1 MNLLSKAQNQLKEIN
16 AKDIKLLLK
25 NRYPN
30 EYSKMLI
37 DDNAIVKRKDY
48 YASQLEYTKAERK
61 FNTLVFPLEEKY
73 EKQFRV
79 FTDGAERFQEQAVVK
94 DESLLKNFKNLEHAK
109 VEEQTV
115 NTHLDLS
122 LFPFDMERDSFAQ
135 KQPIFFF
142 PKQTFSEACPDCN
155 GYKYVTCKDKE
166 CKGRHEWKCN
176 KCNGSGE
183 VACPRCNGSGKNRCS
198 RCDGKGRT
206 EKTEYRNGKP
216 YTIREQCSRCAG
228 NGEIPCSKCKCSGK
242 VRCDKCGGDGIITC
256 EHCYGDPHRRG
267 MIDCPRCHTAGRIA
281 QIKYL
286 TTKISNHKSDLS
298 TEIGSTTTVVKRE
311 AIHKHVSLKSQNELI
326 YENINGSIK
335 KLTDS
340 ISKTLL
346 IKHEENSKLSEVNY
360 PLLLKAYI
368 NYQVIPIVEI
378 EYKHFLTNEIHK
390 LIIIDFWDNPE
401 LVMPTNAE
409 KVSLDIKSAF
419 KYISN
424 TFSKWFNTEAYKKKE
439 DKRKEIKLMIYL
451 IKADGVIAEEEKQFL
466 SSKITSLA
474 NFTNSEKKEFFKL
487 MNAKT
492 LPKLTNKDVA
502 FSSEETKLEVIKTL
516 EKIANS
522 DGDFDISEQMLI
534 EEIKKL

>member
-1 MNLLSKAQNQLKEIN
+1 
-16 AKDIKLLLK
+16 
-25 NRYPN
+25 
-30 EYSKMLI
+30 
-37 DDNAIVKRKDY
+37 
-48 YASQLEYTKAERK
+48 
-61 FNTLVFPLEEKY
+61 
-73 EKQFRV
+73 
-79 FTDGAERFQEQAVVK
+79 
-94 DESLLKNFKNLEHAK
+94 
-109 VEEQTV
+109 
-115 NTHLDLS
+115 
-122 LFPFDMERDSFAQ
+122 
-135 KQPIFFF
+135 
-142 PKQTFSEACPDCN
+142 
-155 GYKYVTCKDKE
+155 
-166 CKGRHEWKCN
+166 
-176 KCNGSGE
+176 
-183 VACPRCNGSGKNRCS
+183 
-198 RCDGKGRT
+198 
-206 EKTEYRNGKP
+206 
-216 YTIREQCSRCAG
+216 
-228 NGEIPCSKCKCSGK
+228 
-242 VRCDKCGGDGIITC
+242 
-256 EHCYGDPHRRG
+256 

-286 TTKISNHKSDLS
+286 TTKISNHKSDLP

-346 IKHEENSKLSEVNY
+346 IKHEENSKLSEVSY

-424 TFSKWFNTEAYKKKE
+424 TFSKWFNTDSYQKKE
-439 DKRKEIKLMIYL
+439 DKRKEIKLMIYV
-451 IKADGVIAEEEKQFL
+451 IKADGIIAEEEKQFL

-502 FSSEETKLEVIKTL
+502 FSSEETKQEVIKTL

-522 DGDFDISEQMLI
+522 DGDFNTSEQMLI

>member
-61 FNTLVFPLEEKY
+61 LNALVFPLFEKFQN
-73 EKQFRV
+73 QFRI

-94 DESLLKNFKNLEHAK
+94 DESLLKSFKKLEHAK
-109 VEEQTV
+109 FEEQTV
-115 NTHLDLS
+115 NTPLDFS
-122 LFPFDMERDSFAQ
+122 SFPFYIEGDNFAK
-135 KQPIFFF
+135 KQPIFYF
-142 PKQTFSEACPDCN
+142 PKQTFSEACPDCD

-176 KCNGSGE
+176 RCSGSGE
-183 VACPRCNGSGKNRCS
+183 VACPRCDGSGKNRCS
-198 RCDGKGRT
+198 RCD
-206 EKTEYRNGKP
+206 
-216 YTIREQCSRCAG
+216 TIREQCSRCAG

-256 EHCYGDPHRRG
+256 KHCYSDPHRRG

-286 TTKISNHKSDLS
+286 TTKISNHKSDLP

-346 IKHEENSKLSEVNY
+346 IKHEENSKLSEVSY

-424 TFSKWFNTEAYKKKE
+424 TFSKWFNTDSYQKKE
-439 DKRKEIKLMIYL
+439 DKRKEIKLMIYV
-451 IKADGVIAEEEKQFL
+451 IKADGIIAEEEKQFL

-502 FSSEETKLEVIKTL
+502 FSSEETKQEVIKTL

-522 DGDFDISEQMLI
+522 DGDFNTSEQMLI

>member
-61 FNTLVFPLEEKY
+61 FNTLIFPLAEKY
-73 EKQFRV
+73 ENQFCV
-79 FTDGAERFQEQAVVK
+79 FTDGAERFQEQAILK
-94 DESLLKNFKNLEHAK
+94 DESLLKSFKKLEHAK
-109 VEEQTV
+109 IEEQTV
-115 NTHLDLS
+115 NIPLDFS
-122 LFPFDMERDSFAQ
+122 SFPFYMEGDNFAQ
-135 KQPIFFF
+135 KQPIFYF

-176 KCNGSGE
+176 RCKGSGE
-183 VACPRCNGSGKNRCS
+183 VACSRCDGSGKNRCS

-335 KLTDS
+335 KLTDN
-340 ISKTLL
+340 ISRTLL

-401 LVMPTNAE
+401 LIMPTNAE

-451 IKADGVIAEEEKQFL
+451 IKADGMIAEEEKQFL

-474 NFTNSEKKEFFKL
+474 NFTSSEKKEFFKL
-487 MNAKT
+487 INAKT

-502 FSSEETKLEVIKTL
+502 FSSEETKQEVIKTL
-516 EKIANS
+516 ERIANS
-522 DGDFDISEQMLI
+522 DGDFNTSEQMLI

>member
-1 MNLLSKAQNQLKEIN
+1 MNLLNKAQNQLKEIN
-16 AKDIKLLLK
+16 AEDIKLLLK
-25 NRYPN
+25 KHYPD

-37 DDNAIVKRKDY
+37 DDNATVKRKDY

-61 FNTLVFPLEEKY
+61 FNTLVFPLFEKY
-73 EKQFRV
+73 QNQFRI
-79 FTDGAERFQEQAVVK
+79 FTDGAERSQEQAIVK
-94 DESLLKNFKNLEHAK
+94 DESLLKSFKKLEHAK
-109 VEEQTV
+109 FEEQTV
-115 NTHLDLS
+115 NIPLDFS
-122 LFPFDMERDSFAQ
+122 SFPFYIEGDNFAQ
-135 KQPIFFF
+135 KQPIFYF

-176 KCNGSGE
+176 RCNGSGE
-183 VACPRCNGSGKNRCS
+183 VAC
-198 RCDGKGRT
+198 
-206 EKTEYRNGKP
+206 
-216 YTIREQCSRCAG
+216 
-228 NGEIPCSKCKCSGK
+228 
-242 VRCDKCGGDGIITC
+242 VRCDNCGGDGIITC

-286 TTKISNHKSDLS
+286 TTQISNQDSNLS
-298 TEIGSTTTVVKRE
+298 TEIGDTSINLKKE
-311 AIHKHVSLKSQNELI
+311 LIHKHIALQNENELI
-326 YENINGSIK
+326 YININSNINNFC
-335 KLTDS
+335 DE
-340 ISKTLL
+340 ISSVLLARYEETL
-346 IKHEENSKLSEVNY
+346 NLSEINY
-360 PLLLKAYI
+360 PLLLKASI

-378 EYKHFLTNEIHK
+378 EYKHFLTNKIHK

-409 KVSLDIKSAF
+409 KVSLGIKSTF

-502 FSSEETKLEVIKTL
+502 FSSEETKQEVIKTL
-516 EKIANS
+516 ERIANS
-522 DGDFDISEQMLI
+522 DGDFNTSEQMLI

>member
-1 MNLLSKAQNQLKEIN
+1 
-16 AKDIKLLLK
+16 
-25 NRYPN
+25 
-30 EYSKMLI
+30 
-37 DDNAIVKRKDY
+37 
-48 YASQLEYTKAERK
+48 
-61 FNTLVFPLEEKY
+61 
-73 EKQFRV
+73 
-79 FTDGAERFQEQAVVK
+79 
-94 DESLLKNFKNLEHAK
+94 
-109 VEEQTV
+109 
-115 NTHLDLS
+115 
-122 LFPFDMERDSFAQ
+122 
-135 KQPIFFF
+135 
-142 PKQTFSEACPDCN
+142 
-155 GYKYVTCKDKE
+155 
-166 CKGRHEWKCN
+166 
-176 KCNGSGE
+176 
-183 VACPRCNGSGKNRCS
+183 
-198 RCDGKGRT
+198 
-206 EKTEYRNGKP
+206 
-216 YTIREQCSRCAG
+216 
-228 NGEIPCSKCKCSGK
+228 
-242 VRCDKCGGDGIITC
+242 
-256 EHCYGDPHRRG
+256 

-311 AIHKHVSLKSQNELI
+311 AIHKHISLKSQNELI

-335 KLTDS
+335 KLTDN

-439 DKRKEIKLMIYL
+439 DKRKEIKLMIYV
-451 IKADGVIAEEEKQFL
+451 IKADGIIAEEEKQFL

-474 NFTNSEKKEFFKL
+474 NFTNLEKKEFFKL

-502 FSSEETKLEVIKTL
+502 FSTEETKQEVIKTL
-516 EKIANS
+516 ERIANS
-522 DGDFDISEQMLI
+522 DGDFNTSEQMLI

>member
-61 FNTLVFPLEEKY
+61 FNTLIFPLAEKY
-73 EKQFRV
+73 ENQFRV
-79 FTDGAERFQEQAVVK
+79 FTDGAERFQEQAILK
-94 DESLLKNFKNLEHAK
+94 DESLLKSFKKLEHAK
-109 VEEQTV
+109 IEEQTV
-115 NTHLDLS
+115 NIPLDFS
-122 LFPFDMERDSFAQ
+122 SFPFYMEGDNFAQ
-135 KQPIFFF
+135 KQPIFYF
-142 PKQTFSEACPDCN
+142 PKQTFSEACPDCD

-176 KCNGSGE
+176 RCNGNGE
-183 VACPRCNGSGKNRCS
+183 VACPRCDGSGKNRCS

-206 EKTEYRNGKP
+206 EKTEYRNGKA

-286 TTKISNHKSDLS
+286 TTKISNHKSDLP
-298 TEIGSTTTVVKRE
+298 TEIGSTTTVGKRE

-502 FSSEETKLEVIKTL
+502 FSSEETKQEVIKTL

-522 DGDFDISEQMLI
+522 DGDFNTSEQMLI